1 MKRQQDER
9 MSEPKELGV
18 ASIETQG
25 AAWPVP
31 EPEGYRIS
39 LGISED

>member
-1 MKRQQDER
+1 MTHENERTQEPQD
-9 MSEPKELGV
+9 LGV
-18 ASIETQG
+18 ASVATQG

-31 EPEGYRIS
+31 ELEGYRIS

>member
-1 MKRQQDER
+1 MNRDDER
-9 MSEPKELGV
+9 FELEPQELGV
-18 ASIETQG
+18 ASVETQG

-39 LGISED
+39 LGISDD

>member
-1 MKRQQDER
+1 MTREQDER
-9 MSEPKELGV
+9 TLEPQALGV

-31 EPEGYRIS
+31 ETEGFYLSI
-39 LGISED
+39 GISDD